1 MNETIINAKAA
12 VVTEISEKMKNA
24 TSSVVVEY
32 RGLSV
37 TEITELRVL
46 LRAEGVDFKVY
57 KNALARRAASINGMD
72 ELNADL
78 TGPNAIAFSS
88 DAVAPARVLAKFAKT
103 HDKLVVKSGYVEGKF
118 ADSTVIESL
127 SKLPNREGMIAM
139 LLGCLQSPVRQF
151 ACTVKA
157 VADAKVSE

>member
-12 VVTEISEKMKNA
+12 VVNEISEKMKNA

-57 KNALARRAASINGMD
+57 KNALARRAASMNGME
-72 ELNADL
+72 ELNSDL

-127 SKLPNREGMIAM
+127 AKLPNREGMIAM